1 AKGIVMVT
9 VNSRL
14 GPLGYMAH
22 PALSAE
28 SGNNSSGNY
37 GTLDLIASLKWVQE
51 NIENF
56 GGDPDNVLIFGESG
70 GGTKTISL
78 LSSPLAEGLFHKAII
93 ESGSASA
100 SPERVTTLDTAEE
113 RGQKIA
119 AKLSLGDAD
128 DPLQAL
134 REVGWRELLE
144 AASAEDVGFRAN
156 IVVDGHVLP

>member
-56 GGDPDNVLIFGESG
+56 GGDPGNVTIFGESG

-78 LSSPLAEGLFHKAII
+78 LSSPLSEGLFHKAIV
-93 ESGSASA
+93 ESGSAA
-100 SPERVTTLDTAEE
+100 VSPERVTLLATAEE
-113 RGQKIA
+113 RGQRLA
-119 AKLSLGDAD
+119 EHLGAD
-128 DPLQAL
+128 N
-134 REVGWRELLE
+134 
-144 AASAEDVGFRAN
+144 EDRKSTRLN
-156 IVVDGHVLP
+156 SSH